1 MEAAG
6 FDHGAEVVIGCLLAI
21 SVVIGAVLA
30 RCLLNRNADTETKQ
44 ARKALANVLNDGT
57 RSKSTN
63 KKTTEDDMFDVPL
76 NDERSYQGI
85 DLNAEDALTSETSYT
100 KAPSK
105 PSRKSTRV
113 TASKKQ

>member
-21 SVVIGAVLA
+21 SIVIGAVLA
-30 RCLLNRNADTETKQ
+30 RCLLNRNGDSETKQ
-44 ARKALANVLNDGT
+44 ARKALANVLNDGA
-57 RSKSTN
+57 RSSE
-63 KKTTEDDMFDVPL
+63 KKQGHTDDDMFDVPL

-85 DLNAEDALTSETSYT
+85 DLNADDALTSQTSYT

-105 PSRKSTRV
+105 PQRKTGRA